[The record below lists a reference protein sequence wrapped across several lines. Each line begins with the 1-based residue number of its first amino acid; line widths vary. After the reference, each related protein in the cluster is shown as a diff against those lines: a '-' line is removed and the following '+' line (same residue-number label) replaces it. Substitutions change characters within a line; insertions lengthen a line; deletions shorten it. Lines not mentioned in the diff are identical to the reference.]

1 MNKAILMGR
10 LTRDPEL
17 KTTSNN
23 IAVCTFTLAVDRRF
37 KNQQGERETDF
48 IPIVAWRQ
56 TAEFVNRYFR
66 QGSKMVL
73 VGSIQVRSWDDK
85 EGNRRW
91 TTEVIADEVYFA
103 ESKAVDEARRSSG
116 NQGGNYGGGSSY
128 GGGNYGN
135 RNQQQSAA
143 PSRSGG
149 YNSQQDQNQ
158 EEQDAGF
165 FEAPDDDIG
174 LPFDL

>member
-17 KTTSNN
+17 RTTSNN

-48 IPIVAWRQ
+48 IPIVVWRQ

-66 QGSKMVL
+66 KGSKMVL
-73 VGSIQVRSWDDK
+73 VGSIQVRSWEDND
-85 EGNRRW
+85 GNRRW
-91 TTEVIADEVYFA
+91 TTEVVADEVYFA
-103 ESKAVDEARRSSG
+103 ESKAAADTRRRQEAR
-116 NQGGNYGGGSSY
+116 QDQGGSSGY
-128 GGGNYGN
+128 DD
-135 RNQQQSAA
+135 R
-143 PSRSGG
+143 RSDGG
-149 YNSQQDQNQ
+149 YNRRNETSNSRKESDYD
-158 EEQDAGF
+158 EQDESF
-165 FEAPDDDIG
+165 FESPDDDIG